1 MKNIS
6 LFCLILLFCSCQKEK
21 ITLSENVSEEFYV
34 ENAGASM
41 RVLIEGNTAGNTFIL
56 IIHGGPGVSSYFYDT
71 KYISKNIGDKYA
83 VVYWDQRNAG
93 ASQGTSN
100 GSNLHLNQMV
110 DDLKK
115 VIEVLKFRYGQQI
128 ALFLVGHSFGGLL
141 VTDFLITSDYQNLIK
156 GLINVDGSHNYPL
169 NDTLTRQMLLK
180 VGQSQISKKRNVD
193 KWQPIVSYCI
203 AHQGNFTFEQSQ
215 QLESYA
221 SEAETYIDSV
231 KYISIFS
238 EVLKYAIADKYP
250 LTAILSNL
258 LYSEDSNFNKELAK
272 TQFSSSLYKITI
284 PVLVL
289 WGKYDFTCPPALGE
303 DFYDHIG
310 TSDKRFVSSPSSGH
324 NMILQDKKLFCDEVN
339 AFVLTHK

>member
-1 MKNIS
+1 
-6 LFCLILLFCSCQKEK
+6 
-21 ITLSENVSEEFYV
+21 LSENVSEVFYV

-41 RVLIEGNTAGNTFIL
+41 RVLVEGNTIDNTFIL
-56 IIHGGPGVSSYFYDT
+56 IVHGGPGASSYFYDT
-71 KYISKNIGDKYA
+71 KYISKHIGDKYA

-100 GSNLHLNQMV
+100 GSNLHLDQMV

-128 ALFLVGHSFGGLL
+128 SLFLVGHSFGGLL

-169 NDTLTRQMLLK
+169 NDTLTRQMLLNI
-180 VGQSQISKKRNVD
+180 GQSQISKKRNVD

-203 AHQGNFTFEQSQ
+203 DHQGNFTFEQSQ

-231 KYISIFS
+231 KYVSIFS

-289 WGKYDFTCPPALGE
+289 WGKYDFTCPPALAE
-303 DFYDHIG
+303 DFFKHVN
-310 TSDKRFVSSPSSGH
+310 SNDKRMVFSTISGH